1 MLVQPRGRTP
11 IYSCS
16 GSMKSLFEF
25 QIKLLSSWNRIFSA
39 ERGFVA
45 VHTDG
50 KKGYS
55 LSNWPELEAKELNP
69 EDGIIVRVNKNTEYR
84 MDQED
89 NEDYYNKMV
98 TEFEKMKDWKDGV
111 TKALWIVFTSLV
123 GIVGYIIS
131 GVM

>member
-1 MLVQPRGRTP
+1 
-11 IYSCS
+11 
-16 GSMKSLFEF
+16 MKTKLPNGELKRMEESIRSLRDNYTTLKNDVSD
-25 QIKLLSSWNRIFSA
+25 IKYTL
-39 ERGFVA
+39 
-45 VHTDG
+45 
-50 KKGYS
+50 
-55 LSNWPELEAKELNP
+55 LNP

-84 MDQED
+84 IDQED